1 MNTHDPV
8 LEINGLKVNFQTE
21 EGITRAVDDVSFSI
35 GRNETFALVGESG
48 SGKSV
53 TALAIMRLVQQP
65 AGRYAGG
72 SIRLNGCE
80 LMNLSESR
88 MRAIRGAQ
96 AAMIFQE
103 PMSCLNPVFTIGN
116 QIMESVLT
124 HQRVSSA
131 EARRITLD
139 MLEQVH
145 IPEPDV
151 RFNSYPHQLSGGMK
165 QRAMIAM
172 ALCCK
177 PDLLIAD
184 EPTTALDVT
193 VQAQILK
200 LLKELQQQLSMAV
213 LFITHDLG
221 IVYEQAD
228 RVAVMQQGTLV
239 ELNTT
244 AALFQSPQNPYTR
257 LLLDAVPCREHRHDK
272 SPVRTSP
279 STDIKLQ
286 VRNLT
291 VRFPVS
297 KGLFK
302 RQRDWFKAVDDVGF
316 DIPSGTTVALVG
328 ESGCGKTTIGKCLV
342 QLLKPSTGS
351 ILFDNTSIYDSPRT
365 LLKTM
370 RKKIQIVFQD
380 PYASLNPRM
389 LIGDIVAE
397 GMIAHGIGR
406 SRRERSDRVAALLE
420 RVGLSPDYISRY
432 PHEFSGGQRQ
442 RISIAR
448 ALAVEPELI
457 VCDEATSALDVSI
470 QAQILELLQDLQRES
485 NLTYLFITHNLG
497 VVDYI
502 ADYVLV
508 MYQGAIVER
517 GPAVEVFNQP
527 AHPYTRQLL
536 AAVPH
541 IHFDRAARN

>member
-1 MNTHDPV
+1 METHTPV
-8 LEINGLKVNFQTE
+8 LEINGLKVNFHTA

-80 LMNLSESR
+80 LLQLPENR

-124 HQRVSSA
+124 HQKVSRTQ
-131 EARRITLD
+131 ARRIAID
-139 MLEQVH
+139 MLDQVH
-145 IPEPDV
+145 MPEPDV

-172 ALCCK
+172 ALCCN

-193 VQAQILK
+193 VQAQILA
-200 LLKELQQQLSMAV
+200 LLKELQQQRTMAI

-221 IVYEQAD
+221 IVFEQAD
-228 RVAVMQQGTLV
+228 RVAVMQQGALV
-239 ELNTT
+239 ETNTT
-244 AALFQSPQNPYTR
+244 RALFHAPQHPYTR
-257 LLLDAVPCREHRHDK
+257 LLLDAVPSREHRRNVPAPGS
-272 SPVRTSP
+272 SPA
-279 STDIKLQ
+279 TDVKLQ

-291 VRFPVS
+291 VQFPLR
-297 KGLFK
+297 KGFF
-302 RQRDWFKAVDDVGF
+302 QRRREWFRAVDNVDF
-316 DIPSGTTVALVG
+316 DIPAGKTVALVG

-342 QLLKPSTGS
+342 QLLRPAAGS
-351 ILFDNTSIYDSPRT
+351 ILFDNISIYDSPRT

-389 LIGDIVAE
+389 IIGDIIAE
-397 GMIAHGIGR
+397 GMLAHGIGCN
-406 SRRERSDRVAALLE
+406 RRERLDMVAGFLE
-420 RVGLSPDYISRY
+420 RVGLSAKFVNRY

-448 ALAVEPELI
+448 ALAVQPELI

-470 QAQILELLQDLQRES
+470 QAQILELLLQLQRES

-508 MYQGAIVER
+508 MYRGAIVER
-517 GPAVEVFNQP
+517 GPTLDVFNNP
-527 AHPYTRQLL
+527 THPYTRRLL
-536 AAVPH
+536 AAVPQV
-541 IHFDRAARN
+541 RCG

>member
-1 MNTHDPV
+1 MNEHTPV
-8 LEINGLKVNFQTE
+8 LEINGLKVNFETS
-21 EGITRAVDDVSFSI
+21 EGITRAVDDISFSI
-35 GRNETFALVGESG
+35 GRGETFALVGESG

-80 LMNLSESR
+80 ILSLPERR
-88 MRAIRGAQ
+88 MREIRGAQ

-124 HQRVSSA
+124 HQRVSRTQ
-131 EARRITLD
+131 ARRIALD
-139 MLEQVH
+139 MLDQVH
-145 IPEPDV
+145 MPEPIL

-172 ALCCK
+172 ALCCN
-177 PDLLIAD
+177 PELLIAD

-193 VQAQILK
+193 VQAQILT
-200 LLKELQQQLSMAV
+200 LLKELQLQRTMAI

-221 IVYEQAD
+221 IVFEQAD
-228 RVAVMQQGTLV
+228 RVAVMQNGTLV
-239 ELNTT
+239 ETNITSE
-244 AALFQSPQNPYTR
+244 LFNAPQHPYTK
-257 LLLDAVPCREHRHDK
+257 LLLDAVPSRKHRHIEPKAGSVPEADL
-272 SPVRTSP
+272 
-279 STDIKLQ
+279 KLQ

-291 VRFPVS
+291 VQFPVRKS
-297 KGLFK
+297 FFK
-302 RQRDWFKAVDDVGF
+302 RQREWFKAVDSVDF

-342 QLLKPSTGS
+342 QLLKPDTGS

-370 RKKIQIVFQD
+370 RKKIQIIFQD

-389 LIGDIVAE
+389 LIGDIIAE
-397 GMIAHGIGR
+397 GMLAHGIGR
-406 SRRERSDRVAALLE
+406 SRRERFDMVAALLE
-420 RVGLSPDYISRY
+420 RVGLSPDYRTRY

-448 ALAVEPELI
+448 ALAVQPELI

-470 QAQILELLQDLQRES
+470 QAQILELLQELQRES
-485 NLTYLFITHNLG
+485 SLTYLFITHNLG

-508 MYQGAIVER
+508 MYRGAIVER
-517 GPAVEVFNQP
+517 GPTMDVFNNP
-527 AHPYTRQLL
+527 AHPYTRRLL
-536 AAVPH
+536 AAVPQVRL
-541 IHFDRAARN
+541 D

>member
-1 MNTHDPV
+1 MDVNTPV
-8 LEINGLKVNFQTE
+8 LEINGLKVNFETS
-21 EGITRAVDDVSFSI
+21 EGITRAVDDISFSI
-35 GRNETFALVGESG
+35 GRGETFALVGESG

-80 LMNLSESR
+80 ILSLPERR
-88 MRAIRGAQ
+88 MREIRGAQ

-124 HQRVSSA
+124 HQRVSRTQ
-131 EARRITLD
+131 ARRIALD
-139 MLEQVH
+139 MLDQVH
-145 IPEPDV
+145 MPESILQ
-151 RFNSYPHQLSGGMK
+151 FNSYPHQLSGGMK

-172 ALCCK
+172 ALCCN

-193 VQAQILK
+193 VQAQILN
-200 LLKELQQQLSMAV
+200 LLKELQLQRTMAI

-221 IVYEQAD
+221 IVFEQAD
-228 RVAVMQQGTLV
+228 RVAVMQNGTLV
-239 ELNTT
+239 ETNITSQ
-244 AALFQSPQNPYTR
+244 LFKAPQHPYTK
-257 LLLDAVPCREHRHDK
+257 LLLDAVPCRAHRQVKPEAGSAPDA
-272 SPVRTSP
+272 
-279 STDIKLQ
+279 DLKLQ

-291 VRFPVS
+291 VQFPVRKS
-297 KGLFK
+297 FFK
-302 RQRDWFKAVDDVGF
+302 RQREWFKAVDSVDF

-342 QLLKPSTGS
+342 QLLKPYAGS

-389 LIGDIVAE
+389 LIGDIIAE
-397 GMIAHGIGR
+397 GMLAHNIGR
-406 SRRERSDRVAALLE
+406 NRHERRDMVVALLE
-420 RVGLSPDYISRY
+420 RVGLSPDYRTRY

-448 ALAVEPELI
+448 ALAVQPELI

-485 NLTYLFITHNLG
+485 SLTYLFITHNLG

-508 MYQGAIVER
+508 MYRGAIVER
-517 GPAVEVFNQP
+517 GPTMDVFNNP
-527 AHPYTRQLL
+527 AHPYTRRLL
-536 AAVPH
+536 AAVPQVSL
-541 IHFDRAARN
+541 D

>member
-1 MNTHDPV
+1 MDVHTPV
-8 LEINGLKVNFQTE
+8 LEINGLKVNFETS
-21 EGITRAVDDVSFSI
+21 EGITRAVDDISFSI
-35 GRNETFALVGESG
+35 GRGETFALVGESG

-80 LMNLSESR
+80 ILSLPERR
-88 MRAIRGAQ
+88 MREIRGAQ

-124 HQRVSSA
+124 HQRVSRTQ
-131 EARRITLD
+131 ARRIALD
-139 MLEQVH
+139 MLDQVH
-145 IPEPDV
+145 MPEPIL

-172 ALCCK
+172 ALCCN

-193 VQAQILK
+193 VQAQILT
-200 LLKELQQQLSMAV
+200 LLNELQLQRTMAI

-221 IVYEQAD
+221 IVFEQAD
-228 RVAVMQQGTLV
+228 RVAVMQNGTLV
-239 ELNTT
+239 ETNITSE
-244 AALFQSPQNPYTR
+244 LFKAPQHSYTR
-257 LLLDAVPCREHRHDK
+257 LLLDAVPSRKHRQVKPEAGSAPDA
-272 SPVRTSP
+272 
-279 STDIKLQ
+279 DLKLQ

-291 VRFPVS
+291 VQFPVRKS
-297 KGLFK
+297 FFK
-302 RQRDWFKAVDDVGF
+302 RQREWFKAVDSVDF

-342 QLLKPSTGS
+342 QLLKPDSGS

-389 LIGDIVAE
+389 LIGDIIAE
-397 GMIAHGIGR
+397 GMLAHGIGR
-406 SRRERSDRVAALLE
+406 NRRERFDMVAALLE
-420 RVGLSPDYISRY
+420 RVGLSPDYRTRY

-448 ALAVEPELI
+448 ALAVQPELI

-470 QAQILELLQDLQRES
+470 QAQILELLQELQRES
-485 NLTYLFITHNLG
+485 SLTYLFITHNLG

-508 MYQGAIVER
+508 MYRGAIVER
-517 GPAVEVFNQP
+517 GPTMDVFNNP
-527 AHPYTRQLL
+527 AHPYTRRLL
-536 AAVPH
+536 AAVPQVRL
-541 IHFDRAARN
+541 D

>member
-1 MNTHDPV
+1 MNTHTPI
-8 LEINGLKVNFQTE
+8 LEVDGLKVHFQTA
-21 EGITRAVDDVSFSI
+21 EGVTRAVDDVSFSI
-35 GRNETFALVGESG
+35 SRGETFALVGESG

-65 AGRYAGG
+65 AGIYAGG

-80 LMNLSESR
+80 LLSLPENR
-88 MRAIRGAQ
+88 MRAIRGSQ

-103 PMSCLNPVFTIGN
+103 PMSCLNPVYTIGN
-116 QIMESVLT
+116 QIMESVRT
-124 HQRVSSA
+124 HQRVSRS
-131 EARRITLD
+131 EARRIAID
-139 MLEQVH
+139 MLDQVH
-145 IPEPDV
+145 IPEPAV

-172 ALCCK
+172 ALCCN

-193 VQAQILK
+193 VQAQILE
-200 LLKELQQQLSMAV
+200 LLKELQQQRTMAV

-228 RVAVMQQGTLV
+228 RVAVMQKGVLV
-239 ELNTT
+239 EKSATRE
-244 AALFQSPQNPYTR
+244 LFKAPRHPYTR
-257 LLLDAVPCREHRHDK
+257 LLLDAVPCRAHRGNE
-272 SPVRTSP
+272 SCVGAAQPV
-279 STDIKLQ
+279 DMKLQ

-291 VRFPVS
+291 VQFPS
-297 KGLFK
+297 RKSFFK
-302 RQRDWFKAVDDVGF
+302 NKREWFRAVDGVDF

-342 QLLKPSTGS
+342 QLLKPTCGS
-351 ILFDNTSIYDSPRT
+351 IKYDNVSIYDSPRT
-365 LLKTM
+365 MLKTM
-370 RKKIQIVFQD
+370 RKKIQIIFQD

-389 LIGDIVAE
+389 LIGEIIAE
-397 GMIAHGIGR
+397 GMLTHGIGR
-406 SRRERSDRVAALLE
+406 SRRERLDMVAGLLE
-420 RVGLSPDYISRY
+420 RVGLSPGYITRY

-470 QAQILELLQDLQRES
+470 QQQILELLQQLQRES
-485 NLTYLFITHNLG
+485 SLTYLFITHNLG
-497 VVDYI
+497 VVDYM

-508 MYQGAIVER
+508 MHQGIIVER
-517 GPAVEVFNQP
+517 GPALEVFSNP
-527 AHPYTRQLL
+527 THPYTRRLL
-536 AAVPH
+536 AAVPQVCLG
-541 IHFDRAARN
+541 

>member
-1 MNTHDPV
+1 MCAQTPV
-8 LEINGLKVNFQTE
+8 LEINGLKVNFHTP
-21 EGITRAVDDVSFSI
+21 EGITRAVDDVSFTVSR
-35 GRNETFALVGESG
+35 GETFALVGESG

-53 TALAIMRLVQQP
+53 TALAVMRLVQQP

-72 SIRLNGCE
+72 SIRLNGRE
-80 LMNLSESR
+80 LLGLPESG
-88 MRAIRGAQ
+88 MRSIRGAQ

-124 HQRVSSA
+124 HQRVKRSR
-131 EARRITLD
+131 ARRIAVE

-145 IPEPDV
+145 IPEPEQ

-172 ALCCK
+172 ALCCN

-193 VQAQILK
+193 VQAQILA
-200 LLKELQQQLSMAV
+200 LLRELQQQRNMAI

-221 IVYEQAD
+221 IVYEQAG
-228 RVAVMQQGTLV
+228 RVAVMQKGRIV
-239 ELNTT
+239 ESN
-244 AALFQSPQNPYTR
+244 AVRELFKKPAHPYTR
-257 LLLDAVPCREHRHDK
+257 LLLGSIPAREHRDTK
-272 SPVRTSP
+272 CASAGTPEPDV
-279 STDIKLQ
+279 KLQ

-291 VRFPVS
+291 VQFPVR
-297 KGLFK
+297 KGMFA
-302 RQRDWFKAVDDVGF
+302 RRHEWFRAVDRVDF
-316 DIPSGTTVALVG
+316 DIPAGRTVALVG

-342 QLLKPSTGS
+342 QLLKPTSGS
-351 ILFDNTSIYDSPRT
+351 ILFDHTSICGSPGA

-397 GMIAHGIGR
+397 GMLTHGIGR
-406 SRRERSDRVAALLE
+406 NRRERLEMAAVLLE
-420 RVGLSPDYISRY
+420 RVGLDRGYIRRY

-442 RISIAR
+442 RICIAR
-448 ALAVEPELI
+448 ALAVQPELI
-457 VCDEATSALDVSI
+457 ICDEATSALDVSI
-470 QAQILELLQDLQRES
+470 QAQILELLQQLQQES

-497 VVDYI
+497 VVDSI

-508 MYQGAIVER
+508 MYQGVIVER
-517 GPAVEVFNQP
+517 GPTVRVFTNP
-527 AHPYTRQLL
+527 AHPYTRKLL
-536 AAVPH
+536 NAVPLV
-541 IHFDRAARN
+541 RLG

>member
-1 MNTHDPV
+1 MDVHTPV
-8 LEINGLKVNFQTE
+8 LEINGLKVNFETS
-21 EGITRAVDDVSFSI
+21 EGITRAVDDISFNI
-35 GRNETFALVGESG
+35 GRGETFALVGESG

-80 LMNLSESR
+80 ILSLPERR
-88 MRAIRGAQ
+88 MREIRGAQ

-124 HQRVSSA
+124 HQRVSRTQ
-131 EARRITLD
+131 ARRIALD
-139 MLEQVH
+139 MLDQVH
-145 IPEPDV
+145 MPEPIL

-172 ALCCK
+172 ALCCN

-193 VQAQILK
+193 VQAQILT
-200 LLKELQQQLSMAV
+200 LLNELQLQRTMAI

-221 IVYEQAD
+221 IVFEQAD
-228 RVAVMQQGTLV
+228 RVAVMQNGTLV
-239 ELNTT
+239 ETNITSE
-244 AALFQSPQNPYTR
+244 LFKAPQHSYTR
-257 LLLDAVPCREHRHDK
+257 LLLNAVPSRKHRQVKPEAGSAPDA
-272 SPVRTSP
+272 
-279 STDIKLQ
+279 DLKLQ

-291 VRFPVS
+291 VQFPVRKS
-297 KGLFK
+297 FFK
-302 RQRDWFKAVDDVGF
+302 RQREWFKAVDSVDF

-342 QLLKPSTGS
+342 QLLKPDSGS

-389 LIGDIVAE
+389 LIGDIIAE
-397 GMIAHGIGR
+397 GMLAHGIGR
-406 SRRERSDRVAALLE
+406 NRRERFDMVAALLE
-420 RVGLSPDYISRY
+420 RVGLSPDYRTRY

-448 ALAVEPELI
+448 ALAVQPELI

-470 QAQILELLQDLQRES
+470 QAQILELLQELQRES
-485 NLTYLFITHNLG
+485 SLTYLFITHNLG

-508 MYQGAIVER
+508 MYRGAIVER
-517 GPAVEVFNQP
+517 GPTMDVFNNP
-527 AHPYTRQLL
+527 AHPYTRRLL
-536 AAVPH
+536 AAVPQVRL
-541 IHFDRAARN
+541 D

>member
-1 MNTHDPV
+1 MDVNTPV
-8 LEINGLKVNFQTE
+8 LEINGLKVNFETS
-21 EGITRAVDDVSFSI
+21 EGITRAVDDISFSI
-35 GRNETFALVGESG
+35 GRGETFALVGESG

-65 AGRYAGG
+65 AGKYAGG

-80 LMNLSESR
+80 ILSLPERR
-88 MRAIRGAQ
+88 MREIRGAQ

-124 HQRVSSA
+124 HQRVSRTQ
-131 EARRITLD
+131 ARRVALD
-139 MLEQVH
+139 MLDQVH
-145 IPEPDV
+145 MPEPIL

-172 ALCCK
+172 ALCCN
-177 PDLLIAD
+177 PELLIAD

-193 VQAQILK
+193 VQAQILA
-200 LLKELQQQLSMAV
+200 LLKELQLQRTMAI

-221 IVYEQAD
+221 IVFEQAD
-228 RVAVMQQGTLV
+228 RVAVMQNGTLV
-239 ELNTT
+239 ETNITSE
-244 AALFQSPQNPYTR
+244 LFKAPQHSYTR
-257 LLLDAVPCREHRHDK
+257 LLLDAVPSRKHRQVKPEAGSAPDA
-272 SPVRTSP
+272 
-279 STDIKLQ
+279 DLKLQ

-291 VRFPVS
+291 VQFPVRKS
-297 KGLFK
+297 FFK
-302 RQRDWFKAVDDVGF
+302 RQREWFKAVDSVDF

-342 QLLKPSTGS
+342 QLLKPDSGS

-389 LIGDIVAE
+389 LIGDIIAE
-397 GMIAHGIGR
+397 GMLAHGIGR
-406 SRRERSDRVAALLE
+406 NRRERFDMVAALLE
-420 RVGLSPDYISRY
+420 RVGLSPDYRTRY

-448 ALAVEPELI
+448 ALAVQPELI

-485 NLTYLFITHNLG
+485 SLTYLFITHNLG

-508 MYQGAIVER
+508 MYRGAIVER
-517 GPAVEVFNQP
+517 GPTMDVFNNP
-527 AHPYTRQLL
+527 AHPYTRRLL
-536 AAVPH
+536 AAVPQV
-541 IHFDRAARN
+541 RLG

>member
-1 MNTHDPV
+1 MTSHSPV
-8 LEINGLKVNFQTE
+8 LEINGLKVYFQTS

-35 GRNETFALVGESG
+35 SRGETFALVGESG

-65 AGRYAGG
+65 AGKYAGG

-80 LMNLSESR
+80 LLTLPESG
-88 MRAIRGAQ
+88 MRAVRGAR

-124 HQRVSSA
+124 HQRVSRA
-131 EARRITLD
+131 RARRIAID
-139 MLEQVH
+139 MLDQVN
-145 IPEPDV
+145 IAEPER

-172 ALCCK
+172 ALCCN

-193 VQAQILK
+193 VQAQILA
-200 LLKELQQQLSMAV
+200 LLKELQQQRTMAI

-221 IVYEQAD
+221 IVFEQAD
-228 RVAVMQQGTLV
+228 RVAVMQKGSIV
-239 ELNTT
+239 ETNSVRG
-244 AALFQSPQNPYTR
+244 LFKAPQHHYTR
-257 LLLDAVPCREHRHDK
+257 LLLDAVPCRAHRRQERVL
-272 SPVRTSP
+272 SEP
-279 STDIKLQ
+279 SAADMKLR
-286 VRNLT
+286 VRNLS
-291 VRFPVS
+291 VRFPV
-297 KGLFK
+297 
-302 RQRDWFKAVDDVGF
+302 RQGFFSRKKEWFSAVDNVDF
-316 DIPSGTTVALVG
+316 DIPSGKTVALVG

-342 QLLKPSTGS
+342 QLLKPSAGS
-351 ILFDNTSIYDSPRT
+351 ILFDNTSIYDSPGR

-389 LIGDIVAE
+389 LIGDIIAE
-397 GMIAHGIGR
+397 GMLTHGIGR
-406 SRRERSDRVAALLE
+406 SRRERLDMAAGLLE
-420 RVGLSPDYISRY
+420 RVGLSPAYISRY

-442 RISIAR
+442 RICIAR
-448 ALAVEPELI
+448 ALAVQPELI

-470 QAQILELLQDLQRES
+470 QAQILELLQHLQRES

-497 VVDYI
+497 LVDYL

-508 MYQGAIVER
+508 MYRGAIVER
-517 GPAVEVFNQP
+517 GLTAQVFSNP
-527 AHPYTRQLL
+527 AHPYTRSLL
-536 AAVPH
+536 AAVPQ
-541 IHFDRAARN
+541 IRVG

>member
-1 MNTHDPV
+1 MDVNTPV
-8 LEINGLKVNFQTE
+8 LEINGLKVNFETS
-21 EGITRAVDDVSFSI
+21 EGITRAVDDISFSI
-35 GRNETFALVGESG
+35 GRGETFALVGESG

-80 LMNLSESR
+80 ILSLPERR
-88 MRAIRGAQ
+88 MREIRGAQ

-124 HQRVSSA
+124 HQRVSRKQ
-131 EARRITLD
+131 ARRITLD
-139 MLEQVH
+139 MLDQVH
-145 IPEPDV
+145 MPEPIL

-172 ALCCK
+172 ALCCN

-193 VQAQILK
+193 VQAQILT
-200 LLKELQQQLSMAV
+200 LLKELQLQRTMAI

-221 IVYEQAD
+221 IVFEQAD
-228 RVAVMQQGTLV
+228 RVAVMQNGTLV
-239 ELNTT
+239 ETNITSE
-244 AALFQSPQNPYTR
+244 LFKAPQHPYTK
-257 LLLDAVPCREHRHDK
+257 LLLDAVPSRKHRQVKPEAGSVPDA
-272 SPVRTSP
+272 
-279 STDIKLQ
+279 DLKLQ

-291 VRFPVS
+291 VQFPVRKS
-297 KGLFK
+297 FFK
-302 RQRDWFKAVDDVGF
+302 RQREWFKAVDSVDF

-342 QLLKPSTGS
+342 QLLKPDTGS

-370 RKKIQIVFQD
+370 RKKIQIIFQD

-389 LIGDIVAE
+389 LIGDIIAE
-397 GMIAHGIGR
+397 GMLAHGIGR
-406 SRRERSDRVAALLE
+406 SRHERFDMVAALLE
-420 RVGLSPDYISRY
+420 RVGLSPDYRTRY

-448 ALAVEPELI
+448 ALAVQPELI

-470 QAQILELLQDLQRES
+470 QAQILELLQELQRES
-485 NLTYLFITHNLG
+485 SLTYLFITHNLG

-508 MYQGAIVER
+508 MYRGAIVER
-517 GPAVEVFNQP
+517 GPTMDVFNNP
-527 AHPYTRQLL
+527 AHPYTRRLL
-536 AAVPH
+536 AAVPQVRL
-541 IHFDRAARN
+541 D

>member
-1 MNTHDPV
+1 MDVHKPV
-8 LEINGLKVNFQTE
+8 LEINGLKVNFETS
-21 EGITRAVDDVSFSI
+21 EGITRAVDDISFSI
-35 GRNETFALVGESG
+35 GRGETFALVGESG

-65 AGRYAGG
+65 AGKYAGG
-72 SIRLNGCE
+72 SIRLNGCDILTLPE
-80 LMNLSESR
+80 RR
-88 MRAIRGAQ
+88 MREIRGAQ

-124 HQRVSSA
+124 HQRVSRKQ
-131 EARRITLD
+131 ARRVALD
-139 MLEQVH
+139 MLDQVH
-145 IPEPDV
+145 MPEPIL

-172 ALCCK
+172 ALCCN
-177 PDLLIAD
+177 PELLIAD

-193 VQAQILK
+193 VQAQILA
-200 LLKELQQQLSMAV
+200 LLKELQLQRTMAI

-221 IVYEQAD
+221 IVFEQAD
-228 RVAVMQQGTLV
+228 RVAVMQNGTLV
-239 ELNTT
+239 ETNITSE
-244 AALFQSPQNPYTR
+244 LFKAPQHSYTR
-257 LLLDAVPCREHRHDK
+257 LLLDAVPSRKHRQVKPEVGSASEADL
-272 SPVRTSP
+272 
-279 STDIKLQ
+279 KLQ

-291 VRFPVS
+291 VQFPVRKS
-297 KGLFK
+297 FFK
-302 RQRDWFKAVDDVGF
+302 RQREWFKAVDSVDF

-342 QLLKPSTGS
+342 QLLKPDSGS

-389 LIGDIVAE
+389 LIGDIIAE
-397 GMIAHGIGR
+397 GMLAHGIGR
-406 SRRERSDRVAALLE
+406 NRRERFDMVAALLE
-420 RVGLSPDYISRY
+420 RVGLSPDYRTRY

-448 ALAVEPELI
+448 ALAVQPELI

-485 NLTYLFITHNLG
+485 SLTYLFITHNLG

-508 MYQGAIVER
+508 MYRGAIVER
-517 GPAVEVFNQP
+517 GPTMDVFNNP
-527 AHPYTRQLL
+527 AHPYTRRLL
-536 AAVPH
+536 AAVPQVRL
-541 IHFDRAARN
+541 D

>member
-1 MNTHDPV
+1 MNVQTPV
-8 LEINGLKVNFQTE
+8 LEINGLKVHFQTE

-35 GRNETFALVGESG
+35 GSNETFALVGESG

-72 SIRLNGCE
+72 SIRLNGCD
-80 LMNLSESR
+80 LLSLPESR
-88 MRAIRGAQ
+88 MRSIRGAQ

-124 HQRVSSA
+124 HQRVSRA
-131 EARRITLD
+131 QARRIAIAMLD
-139 MLEQVH
+139 QVH
-145 IPEPDV
+145 MPEPEE
-151 RFNSYPHQLSGGMK
+151 RFGSYPHQLSGGMK

-172 ALCCK
+172 ALCCN

-193 VQAQILK
+193 VQAQILE
-200 LLKELQQQLSMAV
+200 LLKEQQQQRSMAI

-221 IVYEQAD
+221 IVSEQAD
-228 RVAVMQQGTLV
+228 RVAVMQNGSLV
-239 ELNTT
+239 ETNTT
-244 AALFQSPQNPYTR
+244 RALFKAPQHPYTR
-257 LLLDAVPCREHRHDK
+257 LLLDAVPCREHRHKELSAAAVPAADL
-272 SPVRTSP
+272 
-279 STDIKLQ
+279 KLQ

-291 VRFPVS
+291 VQFPVR
-297 KGLFK
+297 KGFFK
-302 RQRDWFKAVDDVGF
+302 RQQEWFKAVDSVDF
-316 DIPSGTTVALVG
+316 DIPSGRTVALVG
-328 ESGCGKTTIGKCLV
+328 ESGCGKTTIGKCLI
-342 QLLKPSTGS
+342 QLLKPAAGS
-351 ILFDNTSIYDSPRT
+351 ILFDNISIYDSPRT
-365 LLKTM
+365 MLKTM

-389 LIGDIVAE
+389 LIGDIIAE
-397 GMIAHGIGR
+397 GMLAHGIGR
-406 SRRERSDRVAALLE
+406 SRAERFEMVASLLE
-420 RVGLSPDYISRY
+420 RVGLSPDYRTRY

-448 ALAVEPELI
+448 ALAVQPELI

-497 VVDYI
+497 VVDYM

-508 MYQGAIVER
+508 MYGGKIVER
-517 GPAVEVFNQP
+517 GPTMDVFNNP
-527 AHPYTRQLL
+527 AHPYTRRLL
-536 AAVPH
+536 AAVPQVCL
-541 IHFDRAARN
+541 D